1 MAAGRRA
8 TIVAWALLVSRSE
21 EFALPAGR
29 VLSHHVISHHSST
42 AHRSLSNLADGRKML
57 PYLHTTT
64 VQRRGRTAEMNG
76 NVFVR
81 ASPILLL
88 LFCFNY
94 ASANPLLVPI
104 LVVRDIVCLGLDF
117 LGGSLKF
124 GWRFA
129 VFLFVASM
137 AARMVLQV
145 VMAGGPLKALK
156 AAFFGTAGR
165 VCDGLEGIFSERIS
179 APGLAEFFGKVARG
193 CEERT
198 PVVNNPFGGANP
210 FGGGGANPFGGGGA
224 NPFGGGGANPFGG
237 GGANPFGGGGA
248 NPFGGGG
255 ANPFGGGGANPFG
268 GGGANPF
275 EDLLSAA
282 AAGEGVP
289 AAPSSPFSATS
300 ATPGVTVNVRRPG
313 GADGS
318 SSQPSSGAK
327 GSRAGGG
334 AGSWDPTPPRRS
346 SAGSNSPPGASG
358 KVIDVEG
365 TEDVKPAAD

>member
-1 MAAGRRA
+1 
-8 TIVAWALLVSRSE
+8 
-21 EFALPAGR
+21 
-29 VLSHHVISHHSST
+29 
-42 AHRSLSNLADGRKML
+42 
-57 PYLHTTT
+57 
-64 VQRRGRTAEMNG
+64 MNG

-237 GGANPFGGGGA
+237 GGANPF
-248 NPFGGGG
+248 
-255 ANPFGGGGANPFG
+255 
-268 GGGANPF
+268 